1 MHLSDDRAEVH
12 LLLRSSASLW
22 PVCKTLSRSL
32 VLATTPS
39 HTSCEQTQGT
49 EPVTPHRLPHQAWA
63 IPGGTATTPQGP
75 WAPATTQPAAV
86 HSSSAAPAEPC
97 RLFQSSVL
105 PEQAVPG
112 ASTLGQKM
120 EELSVVPFPALGPSQ
135 SPICGFTWFLPAVPV
150 GAIVC
155 TALMG
160 SRPLVIL
167 APHVAHAPL
176 AAARGAVR
184 HEVCV
189 GWGLM
194 QGSGVP
200 AHSLTTALPPFL
212 IKENHWPKK
221 HWQLHVF
228 NLLWGRGRSI
238 VFKHRVFT
246 IICQWLGG
254 GS

>member
-1 MHLSDDRAEVH
+1 M
-12 LLLRSSASLW
+12 
-22 PVCKTLSRSL
+22 TLQ
-32 VLATTPS
+32 VL
-39 HTSCEQTQGT
+39 E
-49 EPVTPHRLPHQAWA
+49 
-63 IPGGTATTPQGP
+63 
-75 WAPATTQPAAV
+75 
-86 HSSSAAPAEPC
+86 SAAQAFC
-97 RLFQSSVL
+97 RIS
-105 PEQAVPG
+105 
-112 ASTLGQKM
+112 
-120 EELSVVPFPALGPSQ
+120 
-135 SPICGFTWFLPAVPV
+135 FTWFLPAVPV

-228 NLLWGRGRSI
+228 NLLWGRGRSLLI
-238 VFKHRVFT
+238 FFLFYFLDEKKNADYN
-246 IICQWLGG
+246 CSGL
-254 GS
+254 S